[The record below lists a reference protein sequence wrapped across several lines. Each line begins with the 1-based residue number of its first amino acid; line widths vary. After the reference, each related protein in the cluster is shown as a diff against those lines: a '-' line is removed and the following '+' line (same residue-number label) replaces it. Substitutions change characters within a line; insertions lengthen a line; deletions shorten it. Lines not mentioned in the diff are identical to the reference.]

1 MANFST
7 VVELYRLS
15 SKPSFDGRS
24 FSATVEL
31 NTNIL
36 NLVNSLVATRNAY
49 GCFEDIEI
57 NGNLVDEDELNT
69 ITIAAGNILS
79 YTFIPPKNGAE
90 RFYDTVV
97 DFLSI
102 NSLKKGLIPE
112 NYYIIDEDFYSRDTT
127 KPFKIHRIEKLYS
140 IISSLAEIAHF
151 HDTKSE
157 SSNYRL
163 VFVKNS
169 DAKSTSIVLET
180 CVTSAMLNSED
191 LDDAI
196 IKSLLDK
203 KSEGIPHHAEKTGI
217 FRNTLVE
224 FIVDNKYDFD
234 NFICNWSDFL
244 KLFENNLSTYMS
256 GFSFHKAR
264 KEVATTEA
272 EFAEKISK
280 LVTDLTSKIL
290 SIPVSLLASIG
301 IFKLASKYEISLV
314 LLGVLLTSLL
324 LFMVLLNQEKQLK
337 HICHAKDIAF
347 KPFISNLS
355 SYPEELNKDIN
366 TALKEL
372 DISQVKCHNTIRL
385 FMYLAWLPSS
395 VAAGIFIAKC
405 IL

>member
-36 NLVNSLVATRNAY
+36 NLVNSLVAARNAY

-112 NYYIIDEDFYSRDTT
+112 NYYIIDEDFYSQDTT
-127 KPFKIHRIEKLYS
+127 KPFKIHRIEKLCS

-264 KEVATTEA
+264 KEVATAEA

-366 TALKEL
+366 VALKEL